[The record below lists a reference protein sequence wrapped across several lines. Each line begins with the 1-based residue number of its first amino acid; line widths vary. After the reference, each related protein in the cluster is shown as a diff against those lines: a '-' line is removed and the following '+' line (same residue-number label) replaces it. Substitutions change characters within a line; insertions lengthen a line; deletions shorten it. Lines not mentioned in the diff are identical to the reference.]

1 MTTPALQTLQ
11 HKLCPWLRPA
21 LNQLETAYAAGR
33 LGHAWLIAGPAGAG
47 KLNLALVFA
56 RRVLERRRS
65 ANGELPDLSPAEA
78 VQALRDK
85 HVPADHHPDLHWLFP
100 DEDKTAVSVE
110 QVREAAAAL
119 SLKAHG
125 GVAKVVLIE
134 QADGMTIAAA
144 NALLKTLE
152 EPSDATYLL
161 LLADQPNRLP
171 ATIRSRC
178 QRLIVPKPTQSELA
192 RWLGVRPEEF
202 AAAWVL
208 TGGSPLRI
216 ASLILDDKINETSKL
231 SEQLQLI
238 SSDGISVQSVA
249 GSWSK
254 ADTELALTWLTR
266 ELHRAVRERL
276 GSTSVTD
283 REPIAL
289 HNAWRDLTLRRL
301 FDQYEKADRLLGQL
315 GSGINVELGLQ
326 AVLLGFQAN
335 RGTT

>member
-1 MTTPALQTLQ
+1 MTEPALHTLQ

-21 LNQLETAYAAGR
+21 LSRLESAYAAQR
-33 LGHAWLIAGPAGAG
+33 LGHAWLVAGPAGVG

-56 RRVLERRRS
+56 RRLLERRRPT
-65 ANGELPDLSPAEA
+65 AEAPDLSAAEA
-78 VQALRDK
+78 VAALRDR

-100 DEDKTAVSVE
+100 EEDKTAVSVE

-119 SLKAHG
+119 HLKAHAG
-125 GVAKVVLIE
+125 GAKVVLLE
-134 QADGMTIAAA
+134 QADGMTTAAA

-152 EPSDATYLL
+152 EPSDDTYLL

-178 QRLIVPKPTQSELA
+178 QRLGVARPTRPELA
-192 RWLGVRPEEF
+192 KWLGLAPEEF

-208 TGGSPLRI
+208 TGGSPLQI
-216 ASLILDDKINETSKL
+216 AALIQDSKLKDTSNLSNQLELISEDKIAL
-231 SEQLQLI
+231 
-238 SSDGISVQSVA
+238 QSVA
-249 GSWSK
+249 DSWSK
-254 ADTELALTWLTR
+254 ADPELALTWLTR
-266 ELHRAVRERL
+266 ELHREIRARL

-283 REPIAL
+283 REPVAL
-289 HNAWRDLTLRRL
+289 HNAWSDLTLRRL

-335 RGTT
+335 RGST